1 MIIPL
6 IAGAFILYGISKS
19 NSSDNVYSNPD
30 RMVDMKRLFNLKDV
44 DPDDQGGTWK
54 KDYDFVFEASADHTG
69 VPFALLKAHSIM
81 ESSLNP
87 KAFLDENP
95 QKNPKRIGWASR
107 GLMQLLYWPNST
119 RFEKYGFKSTTG
131 DELFESVIN
140 VEIAAKLIA
149 DNLRAC
155 GGNIRD
161 AINMYNTGKKESAL
175 KAPHNYVDRV
185 LSNYETLIKGKV

>member
-19 NSSDNVYSNPD
+19 NTDSSIHSSDD
-30 RMVDMKRLFNLKDV
+30 RVVNMNRLFNLKDV
-44 DPDDQGGTWK
+44 DPGDQGGTWK
-54 KDYDFVFEASADHTG
+54 RDYDFVFEAGADNTG
-69 VPFALLKAHSIM
+69 VPFALLKAHAIM

-87 KAFLDENP
+87 KAYLDENP

-119 RFEKYGFKSTTG
+119 RFEKYGFKSSTG
-131 DELFESVIN
+131 NELFESIVN
-140 VEIAAKLIA
+140 VEIGAKLIA
-149 DNLRAC
+149 DNLKSC

-161 AINMYNTGKKESAL
+161 AINMYNTGKKESVF